1 MILRGVEFGR
11 VFNASGARGFFG
23 EGYWYQTLWRPF
35 GLDWTGSTLV
45 LKTTTLKAR
54 KGNMPLEP
62 DFEPSEAFPKCIVVK
77 PIKGVVLNSVGLS
90 GPGVRNLLPYWASFP
105 KLRNPY
111 FISFMSVEPNR
122 EARIEEA
129 DTFFNIMSDWRE
141 QLGGNFGLQINLS
154 CPNVGLDPSGLL
166 EEAYTVLSSAA
177 RVGVPVTIKINALVP
192 VEAAVTISEHWAC
205 DAIVC
210 SNTIP
215 WGKLPEKIDWRGLF
229 GSEISPLAHLG
240 GGGLSGAP
248 LGPIV
253 AEWVHKARVAGLKKP
268 IIAGGGIL
276 RPEDAHDM
284 LDAGADAVELGSV
297 AILRPWRVRSI
308 IDSVWLRT
316 GKR

>member
-1 MILRGVEFGR
+1 MILRGINFGT

-23 EGYWYQTLWRPF
+23 EGYWYQTLWKPL
-35 GLDWTGSTLV
+35 GLNWTGSTLV

-62 DFEPSEAFPKCIVVK
+62 DFGPSETFPKCIIVK
-77 PIKGVVLNSVGLS
+77 PLKGVVLNSVGLS
-90 GPGVRNLLPYWASFP
+90 GPGVRGLLPYWASFP
-105 KLRNPY
+105 KSMSPY
-111 FISFMSVEPNR
+111 FVSFMSVDPDLQAR
-122 EARIEEA
+122 IKEARA
-129 DTFFNIMSDWRE
+129 FFNIMLDWRE

-154 CPNVGLDPSGLL
+154 CPNVGLDPSSLL
-166 EEAYTVLSSAA
+166 EEAHTVLTLAA
-177 RVGVPVTIKINALVP
+177 RVDVPITVKINALVP
-192 VEAAVTISEHWAC
+192 VEAAVTISEHKVC

-229 GSEISPLAHLG
+229 GSETSPLAHLG

-248 LGPIV
+248 LNPIV
-253 AEWVHKARVAGLKKP
+253 AEWVHKARMAGLKKP

-276 RPEDAHDM
+276 RPEDADDM

-297 AILRPWRVRSI
+297 AILRPWRVRDI
-308 IDSVWLRT
+308 INRVRLRT
-316 GKR
+316 GRR

>member
-1 MILRGVEFGR
+1 MILRGVDFGS
-11 VFNASGARGFFG
+11 VFNASGARGFMG
-23 EGYWYQTLWRPF
+23 EGYWFHRPWKPF

-62 DFEPSEAFPKCIVVK
+62 DFGPSEAFPKCIIVK
-77 PIKGVVLNSVGLS
+77 PVKGVVLNSVGLS
-90 GPGVRNLLPYWASFP
+90 GPGVRDLLPHWASLP
-105 KLRNPY
+105 KKMSPY
-111 FISFMSVEPNR
+111 FVSFMSVEPDQK
-122 EARIEEA
+122 ARVEEA
-129 DTFFNIMSDWRE
+129 NAFFDIMADWRE

-154 CPNVGLDPSGLL
+154 CPNVGLDPSSLL
-166 EEAYTVLSSAA
+166 EEARTVLTAAA
-177 RVGVPVTIKINALVP
+177 RVEVPVTVKINALVP

-229 GSEISPLAHLG
+229 GSDTSPLAHLG

-248 LGPIV
+248 LSPIV
-253 AEWVHKARVAGLKKP
+253 AEWVHKARMAGLKKP

-276 RPEDAHDM
+276 RPEDADDM

-297 AILRPWRVRSI
+297 AILRPWRVRDI
-308 IDSVWLRT
+308 INRVRLRT
-316 GKR
+316 GRR